1 VTVKKRSKREVAEF
15 EGPVQRTGGGAGFFL
30 LPSRAAEKPSAELFI
45 AADDMRG
52 ALSGDTVRVKMLGR
66 RRRGGQRCG
75 EVLRVLERST
85 TRFVGRY
92 FERAGLGW
100 VRVDGTLFADPVVVG
115 DPGAKGVRPGDQVV
129 LEMLHFPE
137 WNQQAEGVL
146 LEVLGPRDQSGVD
159 ELTIIHEFGLPVEF
173 PDDVLVEAR
182 QAVAAFDEDNLDG
195 RLDLTSE
202 TIVTIDPGDARDFDD
217 AISLETLDDGG
228 WRLGVHIADVSHFV
242 VPGGALDREARRR
255 GTSVYLPGRVLPML
269 PELISN
275 GLASLQQNRVRYVIS
290 ALIEFSEDGIPRDV
304 AFARAA
310 IRVTR
315 RFSYEQVGEI
325 LADPDGF
332 RGRVAAPVR
341 RLLVEMHQLSRV
353 LRRRRFA
360 AGALELHL
368 PELKIDLGAGGRVE
382 AVRET
387 VHDESHQV
395 IEEFMLAAN
404 SAVASTLTDRGLVFL
419 RRIHPSPNITK
430 LRQFATFVGGLGFRL
445 DRPQSRPALQKL
457 LDKVEGGPLSQAVNY
472 ALLRS
477 FKQAEYTG
485 REEEHYALA
494 LENYCHFTSPIRRY
508 PDLTIHRL
516 IASLASGRRT
526 RGLSASKVDRLGR
539 SCSLTARRAEKAERA
554 LVRLKLLMFVRE
566 RIGQTIDAIITG
578 VEKFGVICRGMS
590 IPIESL
596 VHVRELDDNDFFDFD
611 RGELTLTGRR
621 SGRSF
626 RLGDQVRV
634 KIVGVNLDR
643 RTVELAVDQR
653 SGRVQRPG
661 TCRRGETSGDE
672 KKSSKSRRGKGR
684 RKGRRRGR
692 GRR

>member
-1 VTVKKRSKREVAEF
+1 
-15 EGPVQRTGGGAGFFL
+15 
-30 LPSRAAEKPSAELFI
+30 
-45 AADDMRG
+45 
-52 ALSGDTVRVKMLGR
+52 
-66 RRRGGQRCG
+66 
-75 EVLRVLERST
+75 
-85 TRFVGRY
+85 
-92 FERAGLGW
+92 
-100 VRVDGTLFADPVVVG
+100 
-115 DPGAKGVRPGDQVV
+115 
-129 LEMLHFPE
+129 MLHFPE

-146 LEVLGPRDQSGVD
+146 LEVLGPRDQAGVD
-159 ELTIIHEFGLPVEF
+159 ELTVIHEFGLPVEF
-173 PDDVLVEAR
+173 PEDVLAEAR
-182 QAVAAFDEDNLDG
+182 GAAAAFDENDLDG
-195 RLDLTSE
+195 RLDLTSR

-217 AISLETLDDGG
+217 AISLESLDDGG

-275 GLASLQQNRVRYVIS
+275 GLASLQQNRVRYVVS
-290 ALIEFSEDGIPRDV
+290 ALIEFSKDGIPRDV
-304 AFARAA
+304 VFARAA

-315 RFSYEQVGEI
+315 RFSYEQAHDI
-325 LADPDGF
+325 LADPDAF

-341 RLLVEMHQLSRV
+341 RLLVEMHRLSRV
-353 LRRRRFA
+353 LRKRRFA

-404 SAVASTLTDRGLVFL
+404 TAVATALGDRGLVFL
-419 RRIHPSPNITK
+419 RRIHPGPNVAK
-430 LRQFATFVGGLGFRL
+430 LRQFATFVAGLGFQL
-445 DRPQSRPALQKL
+445 DQPQSRPALQKL
-457 LDKVEGGPLSQAVNY
+457 LDMVEGGPLSHAVNY

-477 FKQAEYTG
+477 FKPAEYAG
-485 REEEHYALA
+485 REEGHYALA
-494 LENYCHFTSPIRRY
+494 VEDYCHFTSPIRRY

-516 IASLASGRRT
+516 IAALATGRRPK
-526 RGLSASKVDRLGR
+526 GLSVAKAQRLGR
-539 SCSLTARRAEKAERA
+539 SCSSTERRAEKAERA

-566 RIGQTIDAIITG
+566 QIGQTIDAIITG

-596 VHVRELDDNDFFDFD
+596 VHVRDLDDNDFFDFD

-643 RTVELAVDQR
+643 RSVQFAIDQR
-653 SGRVQRPG
+653 SGRAEKSG
-661 TCRRGETSGDE
+661 TRRRGVEQGSRRREQTVVDE
-672 KKSSKSRRGKGR
+672 KKSSKSRRGKRR

-692 GRR
+692 R

>member
-1 VTVKKRSKREVAEF
+1 
-15 EGPVQRTGGGAGFFL
+15 
-30 LPSRAAEKPSAELFI
+30 
-45 AADDMRG
+45 
-52 ALSGDTVRVKMLGR
+52 
-66 RRRGGQRCG
+66 
-75 EVLRVLERST
+75 
-85 TRFVGRY
+85 
-92 FERAGLGW
+92 
-100 VRVDGTLFADPVVVG
+100 
-115 DPGAKGVRPGDQVV
+115 
-129 LEMLHFPE
+129 
-137 WNQQAEGVL
+137 
-146 LEVLGPRDQSGVD
+146 
-159 ELTIIHEFGLPVEF
+159 
-173 PDDVLVEAR
+173 
-182 QAVAAFDEDNLDG
+182 
-195 RLDLTSE
+195 
-202 TIVTIDPGDARDFDD
+202 
-217 AISLETLDDGG
+217 
-228 WRLGVHIADVSHFV
+228 
-242 VPGGALDREARRR
+242 
-255 GTSVYLPGRVLPML
+255 
-269 PELISN
+269 
-275 GLASLQQNRVRYVIS
+275 
-290 ALIEFSEDGIPRDV
+290 
-304 AFARAA
+304 
-310 IRVTR
+310 
-315 RFSYEQVGEI
+315 
-325 LADPDGF
+325 
-332 RGRVAAPVR
+332 
-341 RLLVEMHQLSRV
+341 
-353 LRRRRFA
+353 
-360 AGALELHL
+360 
-368 PELKIDLGAGGRVE
+368 
-382 AVRET
+382 
-387 VHDESHQV
+387 
-395 IEEFMLAAN
+395 
-404 SAVASTLTDRGLVFL
+404 
-419 RRIHPSPNITK
+419 
-430 LRQFATFVGGLGFRL
+430 
-445 DRPQSRPALQKL
+445 
-457 LDKVEGGPLSQAVNY
+457 DKVEGGPLSQAVNY

-661 TCRRGETSGDE
+661 TRRRGETSGDE